1 LRAAFLDRDGTLIA
15 DPGYTGDPE
24 VVEILPGVPEALKKL
39 TAHGYRLVI
48 VTNQSAIAR
57 GYATAEQVEAVN
69 QRVVDR
75 LALHGAAID
84 AVYYCPHHPDDGC
97 ACRKPRPG
105 MLLRAAEELRVDL
118 HECVMIGDKI
128 SDVEAGTAAGCRV
141 SVLISHDG
149 KTGANTA
156 RDLSEAVDRIVDG

>member
-1 LRAAFLDRDGTLIA
+1 
-15 DPGYTGDPE
+15 
-24 VVEILPGVPEALKKL
+24 
-39 TAHGYRLVI
+39 
-48 VTNQSAIAR
+48 
-57 GYATAEQVEAVN
+57 
-69 QRVVDR
+69 
-75 LALHGAAID
+75 
-84 AVYYCPHHPDDGC
+84 
-97 ACRKPRPG
+97 
-105 MLLRAAEELRVDL
+105 VDL